1 MAEGTII
8 EIVVSK
14 TQIRQFKYYNC
25 RDVRVGNVLES
36 VCDVRMQSDYRLHE
50 RWWAIPVVKSSKLV
64 VSSMKLTKRVAG
76 FVVFLISSMVL
87 PWALKTWKSKSHV
100 AMRANEPA
108 ILLAEAM
115 GHWQFRC
122 LRPVNL
128 QSFVCRRKIVSI
140 HFSDLLLNS
149 TPHAAGGKRARN
161 ALDAGGARCTHA
173 ANRYTRNTHAGKIG
187 GCKEFKIGRKILVER
202 GDSNYRSVLIPW

>member
-1 MAEGTII
+1 MAEGAII

-14 TQIRQFKYYNC
+14 TQIRRLKYFNR

-87 PWALKTWKSKSHV
+87 PWALKTWKFISHV
-100 AMRANEPA
+100 ELSA
-108 ILLAEAM
+108 
-115 GHWQFRC
+115 H
-122 LRPVNL
+122 
-128 QSFVCRRKIVSI
+128 K
-140 HFSDLLLNS
+140 
-149 TPHAAGGKRARN
+149 
-161 ALDAGGARCTHA
+161 
-173 ANRYTRNTHAGKIG
+173 
-187 GCKEFKIGRKILVER
+187 
-202 GDSNYRSVLIPW
+202 

>member
-1 MAEGTII
+1 MTSYGRGYDHRD
-8 EIVVSK
+8 VVSK
-14 TQIRQFKYYNC
+14 TKTKNSNTITA
-25 RDVRVGNVLES
+25 RDVRVGNVLELRRAHA
-36 VCDVRMQSDYRLHE
+36 VDYRHE
-50 RWWAIPVVKSSKLV
+50 RWWATPVVKSSKLV

-108 ILLAEAM
+108 ILLTEAR

-173 ANRYTRNTHAGKIG
+173 ANRYT
-187 GCKEFKIGRKILVER
+187 
-202 GDSNYRSVLIPW
+202 P